1 MQNQM
6 SVDSSSTLLRVFSG
20 NFEVDMPDH
29 LLNHIFRLTP
39 GLENTCS
46 MMRKHASTLKRKVT
60 CKLKCGGPE
69 GSNFGAII
77 SGLHSIMEYNTVVEV
92 NMIETDSE
100 FNTVIGENTLLV
112 ETDSFM
118 DIDVLPV
125 CHKDTGNPNRDFS
138 GFTSVKRLHLDLG
151 LHGLMPDKFET
162 MMDNCL
168 SLRELKIY
176 PLNGTYP
183 NSKQFLKDLGFC
195 CGIECVK
202 TISEQ
207 HFSKGRLDMLT
218 CLSVGYLDL
227 GVRGVQ
233 LLATGLLSGNC
244 DQLSQ
249 LNMQGN
255 NMYFEGFSSL
265 SEVFLRGK
273 CPILSTLKIDNNE
286 IVVEC
291 MGNQSYEQP
300 LVGNAHWQRTK
311 KDLTKKTMWLGLAC
325 CSKLDTLSMRGNG
338 LTCQNVNDLVAS
350 MSNNNFTR
358 LKSLDIGGNA
368 IEGKSA
374 GYLLQVLLRAPKLI
388 HLNMDSDEI
397 RPNVWNWNESLA
409 FGWLM
414 STSLTKMNLARNRLG
429 VWNAVGLGDAMSCYC
444 FPALEE
450 LDLTYTKI
458 GRGGA
463 HAIMTSINCCT
474 RLYKLKLSRNQIGDR
489 GADMLI
495 DVLHQSPC
503 SVLKELFISNN
514 GFSSVVADRLAAVLQ
529 QSSSL
534 TSLSIDDFE
543 SSL

>member
-1 MQNQM
+1 M
-6 SVDSSSTLLRVFSG
+6 
-20 NFEVDMPDH
+20 DMPDH

-46 MMRKHASTLKRKVT
+46 TMRKHASSLKRKVT

-77 SGLHSIMEYNTVVEV
+77 SGLQSIMECNTVVEV
-92 NMIETDSE
+92 NMTETDSE
-100 FNTVIGENTLLV
+100 CNKVIEKNTLLV

-151 LHGLMPDKFET
+151 LHESMPDKFEA

-183 NSKQFLKDLGFC
+183 NSTKFLKDLGFC
-195 CGIECVK
+195 CGIEFVK

-249 LNMQGN
+249 LNIQGN

-311 KDLTKKTMWLGLAC
+311 KDLKEKMWLGLAC
-325 CSKLDTLSMRGNG
+325 CSKLDRLSIRGNG
-338 LTCQNVNDLVAS
+338 LTCQNVNDLVTS

-358 LKSLDIGGNA
+358 LESLDIGGNA
-368 IEGKSA
+368 IEGEGVNA
-374 GYLLQVLLRAPKLI
+374 LRQVLLCAPKLT

-397 RPNVWNWNESLA
+397 RLNFWTPSFVW
-409 FGWLM
+409 GWQM
-414 STSLTKMNLARNRLG
+414 PTSLMKLSLARNFLG
-429 VWNAVGLGDAMSCYC
+429 NGNVGLLADLMREGS

-450 LDLTYTKI
+450 LDLTCTQAGSY
-458 GRGGA
+458 GA
-463 HAIMTSINCCT
+463 AAIMDNVNCCT
-474 RLYKLKLSRNQIGDR
+474 RLHKLKLSRNGIGDR
-489 GADMLI
+489 GANLLI

-514 GFSSVVADRLAAVLQ
+514 GFSSDVADELAAVLQ

-543 SSL
+543 

>member
-1 MQNQM
+1 M
-6 SVDSSSTLLRVFSG
+6 
-20 NFEVDMPDH
+20 DMPDH

-46 MMRKHASTLKRKVT
+46 TMRKHASSLKRKVT

-77 SGLHSIMEYNTVVEV
+77 SGLQSIMECNTVVEV
-92 NMIETDSE
+92 NMTETDSE
-100 FNTVIGENTLLV
+100 CNKVIENIVKNTLLV

-125 CHKDTGNPNRDFS
+125 CHKDIGNPNRDVS

-151 LHGLMPDKFET
+151 LHESMPDKFEA

-183 NSKQFLKDLGFC
+183 NSKKFLQDLGFC
-195 CGIECVK
+195 CGIEFVK

-273 CPILSTLKIDNNE
+273 CPILSTLKIDNND
-286 IVVEC
+286 IVFER
-291 MGNQSYEQP
+291 MRNQSYAER
-300 LVGNAHWQRTK
+300 LVYVDWMQETK
-311 KDLTKKTMWLGLAC
+311 KDLQEKMWLGLAC
-325 CSKLDTLSMRGNG
+325 CSKLDRLSMRGNG

-358 LKSLDIGGNA
+358 LESLDIGGNA
-368 IEGKSA
+368 IEGEGVNA
-374 GYLLQVLLRAPKLI
+374 LRQVLLCAPKLT

-397 RPNVWNWNESLA
+397 RPNVWNLSHA

-414 STSLTKMNLARNRLG
+414 STSLTKMNLARNLLG
-429 VWNAVGLGDAMSCYC
+429 NANVAKLAGAMRQGS

-450 LDLTYTKI
+450 LDLTCTQT
-458 GRGGA
+458 GSHGA
-463 HAIMTSINCCT
+463 HAIMASINCCT
-474 RLYKLKLSRNQIGDR
+474 RLHKLKLSRNGIGDR
-489 GADMLI
+489 GANLLI
-495 DVLHQSPC
+495 HVLHESPC

-514 GFSSVVADRLAAVLQ
+514 GFSSDVADELAAVLQ

-543 SSL
+543 

>member
-1 MQNQM
+1 M
-6 SVDSSSTLLRVFSG
+6 LLTFQK
-20 NFEVDMPDH
+20 N
-29 LLNHIFRLTP
+29 LKNLNTP
-39 GLENTCS
+39 LS
-46 MMRKHASTLKRKVT
+46 KPK
-60 CKLKCGGPE
+60 
-69 GSNFGAII
+69 
-77 SGLHSIMEYNTVVEV
+77 YNTVVEV

-100 FNTVIGENTLLV
+100 CNTVIGKNTFLV

-151 LHGLMPDKFET
+151 LHESMPDKFET

-183 NSKQFLKDLGFC
+183 NSKKFFKDLGFC
-195 CGIECVK
+195 CGIEFVK

-207 HFSKGRLDMLT
+207 HFSKGRLEMLT

-273 CPILSTLKIDNNE
+273 CPILSTLRIDYND
-286 IVVEC
+286 IVFER
-291 MGNQSYEQP
+291 MRNQSYAER
-300 LVGNAHWQRTK
+300 LVYVDWMQETK
-311 KDLTKKTMWLGLAC
+311 KDLQEKMWLGLAC

-374 GYLLQVLLRAPKLI
+374 GDLLQVLLRAPKLT

-397 RPNVWNWNESLA
+397 RPNVWNLSLA
-409 FGWLM
+409 YGWLM
-414 STSLTKMNLARNRLG
+414 STSLTKMNLARNILG
-429 VWNAVGLGDAMSCYC
+429 VFNAVGLANAMSRDC

-463 HAIMTSINCCT
+463 HAIMASINCCT
-474 RLYKLKLSRNQIGDR
+474 RLYKLKLSRNEIGDR

-503 SVLKELFISNN
+503 SALKELFISNN
-514 GFSSVVADRLAAVLQ
+514 GFSSGVADRLAAVLQ

-534 TSLSIDDFE
+534 TSLSIDDFK
-543 SSL
+543 